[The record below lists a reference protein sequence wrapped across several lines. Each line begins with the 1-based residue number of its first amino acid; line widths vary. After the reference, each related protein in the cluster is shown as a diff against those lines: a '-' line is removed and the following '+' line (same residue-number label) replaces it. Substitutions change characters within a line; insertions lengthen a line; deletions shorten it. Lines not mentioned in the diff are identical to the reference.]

1 MKDNPFVTNNKNKIR
16 LSFLISGLALVL
28 MLAFSGT
35 LFLSNKNAQAAV
47 SYWTNSSYRASRRN
61 RNFFKPLQNYQW
73 KRIGTYGIS
82 RKQD

>member
-35 LFLSNKNAQAAV
+35 LFLSNKNAQATV
-47 SYWTNSSYRASRRN
+47 NYWTGAIYHACSYAGGS
-61 RNFFKPLQNYQW
+61 
-73 KRIGTYGIS
+73 GTY
-82 RKQD
+82 DDP